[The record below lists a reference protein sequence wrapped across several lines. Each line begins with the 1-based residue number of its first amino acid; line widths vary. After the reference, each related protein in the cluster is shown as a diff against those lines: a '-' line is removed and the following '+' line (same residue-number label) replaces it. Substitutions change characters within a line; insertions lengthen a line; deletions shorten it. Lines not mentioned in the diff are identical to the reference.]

1 MNVGSDDEES
11 GSEASKGESEESD
24 SEGSEGVASGSDS
37 GSDFA
42 DAKTSVSAASST
54 EKTKGPPAK
63 KQKAA
68 PKAKETPAPKAKAK
82 AAPAAKAAT
91 PAKKE
96 AAPPKKPSP
105 SREVAAVEAAS
116 SEAPSPDAPSPESAA
131 APAAAPAPAAAA
143 APAPAPAPA
152 AAPKPKAAVK
162 ATPDKT
168 SLAKTEAPKAAKR
181 ASPPSSVAA
190 SSSAAPKAAAPPKAA
205 AKAAAPAK
213 AAPPKDGVDAVHQYV
228 LDYNAPLNA
237 QMIADRF
244 RGAVSKARRN
254 SPPCAPAPRA
264 PTHHGTPRAQGQADK
279 HLAQLAEAGKIAYKE
294 NGKSKIYWADQS
306 GVAELSAQDLQQID
320 FQCGT
325 LKAERERLAQQV
337 GELQRS
343 LKVQGARK
351 SKAQLLAERSKL
363 EAEVAAAEAEL
374 QRQKGPAKAA
384 LSTQEA
390 EKVKKLYVMLHKEFR
405 ERKRKCIDVIDML
418 SEQTGDRSAAASKV
432 AAPWPAPQRTTR
444 ALRGGAA

>member
-54 EKTKGPPAK
+54 ENTKGPPAK

-68 PKAKETPAPKAKAK
+68 PKAKEAPAPKAKAK

-116 SEAPSPDAPSPESAA
+116 SEAPSPDAPSPEAAA

-181 ASPPSSVAA
+181 ASPPSSVVA

-244 RGAVSKARRN
+244 RGAVSK
-254 SPPCAPAPRA
+254 
-264 PTHHGTPRAQGQADK
+264 GQADK

-418 SEQTGDRSAAASKV
+418 SEQTGDRPKKMAEDLGLELDEDNGVDFKKM
-432 AAPWPAPQRTTR
+432 PRIF
-444 ALRGGAA
+444 